1 MQLEKQRT
9 ANERCIDTYETLL
22 LDTKHKSKMETAE
35 TTIATNQN
43 KGGEKADTTQ
53 TQPAQEDSLDSL
65 LTLEPDLPS
74 MYSHRIQD
82 IWKYFK
88 YQEAKQKRVLVFER
102 GPVSKRSHFYRQ
114 WIAQKAPQYHAIPVK
129 NRKLKT
135 NYTKAMVEELI
146 REDIAIIQFDTGR
159 NQYFLYNLVNR
170 DACNI
175 IRKKLRQGMMDLTD
189 LSKKALLE
197 HKMETDESSESVET
211 PAEKTVVEKV
221 VEKPLAD
228 KLVVEKSVVDKP
240 AETTAH
246 FDRMEVLYEQ
256 VKLLVEKK
264 SDDEKEK
271 DVMPNGGASSS
282 KKRTFRNVYSG

>member
-1 MQLEKQRT
+1 
-9 ANERCIDTYETLL
+9 
-22 LDTKHKSKMETAE
+22 MEIAE
-35 TTIATNQN
+35 TNIPTNQN
-43 KGGEKADTTQ
+43 KGTEKADTT
-53 TQPAQEDSLDSL
+53 AQEKSPEQDSLADL

-74 MYSHRIQD
+74 IYSHRIKD

-102 GPVSKRSHFYRQ
+102 GPVSNRSHFYRQ
-114 WIAQKAPQYHAIPVK
+114 WIAQKAPHYHAIPVK

-146 REDIAIIQFDTGR
+146 REDITIIQFDTGR
-159 NQYFLYNLVNR
+159 NQYFVYDLVNR

-197 HKMETDESSESVET
+197 ESVEKSV
-211 PAEKTVVEKV
+211 EKTVVEKS
-221 VEKPLAD
+221 
-228 KLVVEKSVVDKP
+228 VVEKSVVEKTMVEKTAVDKP
-240 AETTAH
+240 MVDKPLVAEKTAEKTAH
-246 FDRMEVLYEQ
+246 FERMEVLYEQ

-264 SDDEKEK
+264 TDDEKDDEK
-271 DVMPNGGASSS
+271 DDVVPNGGTSST
-282 KKRTFRNVYSG
+282 KKRTFRNVYSVPPENVSKVSTSKAARSSR